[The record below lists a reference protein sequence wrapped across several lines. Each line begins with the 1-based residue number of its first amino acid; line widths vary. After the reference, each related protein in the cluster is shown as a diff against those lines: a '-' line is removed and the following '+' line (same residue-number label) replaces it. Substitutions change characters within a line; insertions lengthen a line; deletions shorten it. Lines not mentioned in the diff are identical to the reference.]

1 MGSHDEKFKR
11 SSAHIFRSG
20 ESLTFT
26 SQNKRDFYIMHEW
39 CIILTYINNSI
50 LTFLK
55 QSFSLSLPNCSLP
68 EGMGEEGIGTVG
80 CLKD

>member
-11 SSAHIFRSG
+11 SSVHIFRSG

-39 CIILTYINNSI
+39 CITSI